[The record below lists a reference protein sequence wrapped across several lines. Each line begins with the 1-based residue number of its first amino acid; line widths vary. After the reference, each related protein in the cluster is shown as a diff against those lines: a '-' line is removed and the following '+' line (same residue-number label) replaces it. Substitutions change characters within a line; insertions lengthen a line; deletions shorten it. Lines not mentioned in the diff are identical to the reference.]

1 MDNYYFIIIKKS
13 GNAVIRL
20 LVFKLRDFFIIKN
33 KGDIIKKKKKLLATG
48 LAAIMVMG
56 LVGCSSSKSS
66 SSSASSDASSSAAK
80 TEKLQQIKDA
90 GVLKVGTSAEYSPY
104 EFHKVVDGEDKIVGF
119 DDFLVQEIAKDMGVK
134 VEYEDMD
141 FDGLLG
147 ALQADKVDI
156 VLAGMTPDEKRKKSV
171 DFSDIYYTNS
181 NVCIVA
187 KGKED
192 TIKKSEDLKDLK
204 VGVQK
209 GTTQADYVTNTLGI
223 SDATQLKK
231 IPDLMLELQNGKI
244 DVIVTG
250 KAVAEINVK
259 KYDNIA
265 IGNTTVGD
273 EVAETAAAA
282 IKKSSKDVDNTSFVK
297 SVNDTIKRLQD
308 SGDMDKYMQEAL
320 KLAE

>member
-1 MDNYYFIIIKKS
+1 M
-13 GNAVIRL
+13 
-20 LVFKLRDFFIIKN
+20 KL
-33 KGDIIKKKKKLLATG
+33 KKLLATG

-56 LVGCSSSKSS
+56 LVGCSSSKGSG
-66 SSSASSDASSSAAK
+66 SSASSDASSSAAK

-119 DDFLVQEIAKDMGVK
+119 DDFVVQEIAKDMGVK

-282 IKKSSKDVDNTSFVK
+282 IKKSSNGVDNTSFVK

>member
-1 MDNYYFIIIKKS
+1 M
-13 GNAVIRL
+13 
-20 LVFKLRDFFIIKN
+20 KL
-33 KGDIIKKKKKLLATG
+33 KKLLATG

-56 LVGCSSSKSS
+56 LVGCSSSKGS

-104 EFHKVVDGEDKIVGF
+104 EFHKVVDGEDEIVGF
-119 DDFLVQEIAKDMGVK
+119 DDFVVQEIAKDMGVK

-282 IKKSSKDVDNTSFVK
+282 IKKSGNGVDNTSFVK

>member
-1 MDNYYFIIIKKS
+1 M
-13 GNAVIRL
+13 
-20 LVFKLRDFFIIKN
+20 KL
-33 KGDIIKKKKKLLATG
+33 KKLLATG

-56 LVGCSSSKSS
+56 LVGCSSSKGS
-66 SSSASSDASSSAAK
+66 SSSASSDASNSAAK

-119 DDFLVQEIAKDMGVK
+119 DDFVVQEIAKDMGVK

-282 IKKSSKDVDNTSFVK
+282 IKKSSNGVDNTSFVK

-308 SGDMDKYMQEAL
+308 SGDMDKYMQDAL

>member
-1 MDNYYFIIIKKS
+1 M
-13 GNAVIRL
+13 
-20 LVFKLRDFFIIKN
+20 
-33 KGDIIKKKKKLLATG
+33 KGLKKLLGLT
-48 LAAIMVMG
+48 LAAMMTMS
-56 LVGCSSSKSS
+56 LVGCSSSGDNGKSGEV
-66 SSSASSDASSSAAK
+66 AD
-80 TEKLQQIKDA
+80 KLQQIKDS

-119 DDFLVQEIAKDMGVK
+119 DDFIVQEIAKDMGVK
-134 VEYEDMD
+134 VEYTDMD

-156 VLAGMTPDEKRKKSV
+156 VLAGMTPNEERKKSV
-171 DFSDIYYTNS
+171 DFSEIYYTNS

-192 TIKKSEDLKDLK
+192 SIKSSDDLKKLK

-209 GTTQADYVTNTLGI
+209 GTTQADYVTGDLGI
-223 SDATQLKK
+223 TNATQLKK

-250 KAVAEINVK
+250 KAVAQINVK
-259 KYDNIA
+259 NYKNVA

-282 IKKSSKDVDNTSFVK
+282 IKKSDDKVDNTAFLK
-297 SVNDTIKRLQD
+297 SVNDTIATLEKE
-308 SGDMDKYMQEAL
+308 GKIEEFMQEAL
-320 KLAE
+320 KLTE

>member
-1 MDNYYFIIIKKS
+1 MT
-13 GNAVIRL
+13 L
-20 LVFKLRDFFIIKN
+20 
-33 KGDIIKKKKKLLATG
+33 KKLLATG

-56 LVGCSSSKSS
+56 LVGCSSSKGS

-282 IKKSSKDVDNTSFVK
+282 IKKSSNGVDNTSFVK
-297 SVNDTIKRLQD
+297 SVNDTIKRLED
-308 SGDMDKYMQEAL
+308 SGDMDKYMQDAL

>member
-1 MDNYYFIIIKKS
+1 M
-13 GNAVIRL
+13 
-20 LVFKLRDFFIIKN
+20 KL
-33 KGDIIKKKKKLLATG
+33 KKLLATG
-48 LAAIMVMG
+48 LATIMVMG
-56 LVGCSSSKSS
+56 LVGCSSSKGS

-223 SDATQLKK
+223 SNATQLKK

-273 EVAETAAAA
+273 EVAETSAAA
-282 IKKSSKDVDNTSFVK
+282 IKKSGNGVDNTSFVK

-308 SGDMDKYMQEAL
+308 SGDMDKYMQDAL

>member
-1 MDNYYFIIIKKS
+1 M
-13 GNAVIRL
+13 
-20 LVFKLRDFFIIKN
+20 KL
-33 KGDIIKKKKKLLATG
+33 KKLLATG

-56 LVGCSSSKSS
+56 LVGCSSSKGS

-192 TIKKSEDLKDLK
+192 TIKKSEDLKGLK

-282 IKKSSKDVDNTSFVK
+282 IKKSGNGVDNTSFVK

>member
-1 MDNYYFIIIKKS
+1 M
-13 GNAVIRL
+13 
-20 LVFKLRDFFIIKN
+20 KL
-33 KGDIIKKKKKLLATG
+33 KKLLATG

-56 LVGCSSSKSS
+56 LVGCSSSKGS

-259 KYDNIA
+259 KYDNIE

-282 IKKSSKDVDNTSFVK
+282 IKKSSNGVDNTSFIK

>member
-1 MDNYYFIIIKKS
+1 M
-13 GNAVIRL
+13 
-20 LVFKLRDFFIIKN
+20 KL
-33 KGDIIKKKKKLLATG
+33 KKLLATG

-56 LVGCSSSKSS
+56 LVGCSSSKGS

-209 GTTQADYVTNTLGI
+209 GI

-273 EVAETAAAA
+273 EVAETSAAA
-282 IKKSSKDVDNTSFVK
+282 IKKSGNGVDNTSFVK

>member
-1 MDNYYFIIIKKS
+1 M
-13 GNAVIRL
+13 
-20 LVFKLRDFFIIKN
+20 KL
-33 KGDIIKKKKKLLATG
+33 KKLLATG

-56 LVGCSSSKSS
+56 LVGCSSSKGS

-231 IPDLMLELQNGKI
+231 IPDLMLEVQNGKI

-282 IKKSSKDVDNTSFVK
+282 IKKSSNGVDNTSFVK

>member
-1 MDNYYFIIIKKS
+1 M
-13 GNAVIRL
+13 
-20 LVFKLRDFFIIKN
+20 
-33 KGDIIKKKKKLLATG
+33 KGLKKLLGLT
-48 LAAIMVMG
+48 LAAMMTMS
-56 LVGCSSSKSS
+56 LVGCSSSGDNGESGE
-66 SSSASSDASSSAAK
+66 AAD
-80 TEKLQQIKDA
+80 KLQQIKDS

-119 DDFLVQEIAKDMGVK
+119 DDFIVQEIAKDMGVK
-134 VEYEDMD
+134 VEYTDMD

-156 VLAGMTPDEKRKKSV
+156 VLAGMTPNEERKKSV
-171 DFSDIYYTNS
+171 DFSEIYYTNS

-192 TIKKSEDLKDLK
+192 SIKSSDDLKKLK

-209 GTTQADYVTNTLGI
+209 GTTQADYVTGDLGI
-223 SDATQLKK
+223 TNATQLKK
-231 IPDLMLELQNGKI
+231 IPDLMLELQYGKI

-250 KAVAEINVK
+250 KAVAQINVK
-259 KYDNIA
+259 NYKNVA

-282 IKKSSKDVDNTSFVK
+282 IKKSDDKVDNTAFLK
-297 SVNDTIKRLQD
+297 SVNDTIATLEKEGKID
-308 SGDMDKYMQEAL
+308 EFMQEAL
-320 KLAE
+320 KLTE

>member
-1 MDNYYFIIIKKS
+1 M
-13 GNAVIRL
+13 
-20 LVFKLRDFFIIKN
+20 KL
-33 KGDIIKKKKKLLATG
+33 KKLLATG

-56 LVGCSSSKSS
+56 LVGCSSSKGS

-119 DDFLVQEIAKDMGVK
+119 DDFVVQEIAKDMGVK
-134 VEYEDMD
+134 VEYEDLG

-273 EVAETAAAA
+273 EVAETAAAV
-282 IKKSSKDVDNTSFVK
+282 IKKSGNGVDNTSFVK

-308 SGDMDKYMQEAL
+308 SGDMDKYMQDAL

>member
-1 MDNYYFIIIKKS
+1 M
-13 GNAVIRL
+13 
-20 LVFKLRDFFIIKN
+20 KL
-33 KGDIIKKKKKLLATG
+33 KKLLATG

-56 LVGCSSSKSS
+56 LVGCSSSKGS

-119 DDFLVQEIAKDMGVK
+119 DDFVVQEIAKDMGVK

-181 NVCIVA
+181 NVCIVT

-282 IKKSSKDVDNTSFVK
+282 IKKSGNGVDNTSFVK

-308 SGDMDKYMQEAL
+308 SGDMDKYMQDAL

>member
-1 MDNYYFIIIKKS
+1 M
-13 GNAVIRL
+13 
-20 LVFKLRDFFIIKN
+20 KL
-33 KGDIIKKKKKLLATG
+33 KKLLATG

-56 LVGCSSSKSS
+56 LVGCSSSKGS

-119 DDFLVQEIAKDMGVK
+119 DDFVVQEIAKDMGVK

-192 TIKKSEDLKDLK
+192 TIKKSEDLKDSK

-282 IKKSSKDVDNTSFVK
+282 IKKSSNGVDNTSFVK

-308 SGDMDKYMQEAL
+308 SGDMDKYMQDAL

>member
-1 MDNYYFIIIKKS
+1 M
-13 GNAVIRL
+13 
-20 LVFKLRDFFIIKN
+20 KL
-33 KGDIIKKKKKLLATG
+33 KKLLATG

-56 LVGCSSSKSS
+56 LVGCSSSKGS

-282 IKKSSKDVDNTSFVK
+282 IKKSSTGVDNTSFVK

>member
-1 MDNYYFIIIKKS
+1 M
-13 GNAVIRL
+13 
-20 LVFKLRDFFIIKN
+20 KL
-33 KGDIIKKKKKLLATG
+33 KKLLATG
-48 LAAIMVMG
+48 LAVIMVMG
-56 LVGCSSSKSS
+56 LVGCSSSKGS

-273 EVAETAAAA
+273 EVAETAAAV
-282 IKKSSKDVDNTSFVK
+282 IKKSGNGVDNTSFVK

-308 SGDMDKYMQEAL
+308 SGDMDKYMQDAL

>member
-1 MDNYYFIIIKKS
+1 M
-13 GNAVIRL
+13 
-20 LVFKLRDFFIIKN
+20 KL
-33 KGDIIKKKKKLLATG
+33 KKLLATG
-48 LAAIMVMG
+48 LATIMVMG
-56 LVGCSSSKSS
+56 LVGCRSSKGS

-273 EVAETAAAA
+273 EVAETSAAA
-282 IKKSSKDVDNTSFVK
+282 IKKSGNGVDNTSFVK

-308 SGDMDKYMQEAL
+308 SGDMDKYMQDAL

>member
-1 MDNYYFIIIKKS
+1 M
-13 GNAVIRL
+13 
-20 LVFKLRDFFIIKN
+20 KL
-33 KGDIIKKKKKLLATG
+33 KKLLATG

-56 LVGCSSSKSS
+56 LVGCSSSKGS

-119 DDFLVQEIAKDMGVK
+119 DDFVVQEIAKDMGVK

-171 DFSDIYYTNS
+171 DFSEIYYTNS

-282 IKKSSKDVDNTSFVK
+282 IKKSGNGVDNTSFVK

-308 SGDMDKYMQEAL
+308 SGDMDKYMQDAL

>member
-1 MDNYYFIIIKKS
+1 M
-13 GNAVIRL
+13 
-20 LVFKLRDFFIIKN
+20 
-33 KGDIIKKKKKLLATG
+33 KGLKKLLGLT
-48 LAAIMVMG
+48 LAAMMTMS
-56 LVGCSSSKSS
+56 LVGCSSS
-66 SSSASSDASSSAAK
+66 SDDGDKAEGK
-80 TEKLQQIKDA
+80 DKLQQIKDS

-119 DDFLVQEIAKDMGVK
+119 DDFIVQEIAKDMGVK
-134 VEYEDMD
+134 VEYTDMD

-156 VLAGMTPDEKRKKSV
+156 VLAGMTPNEERKKSV
-171 DFSDIYYTNS
+171 DFSEIYYTNS

-192 TIKKSEDLKDLK
+192 SIKSSDDLKKLK

-209 GTTQADYVTNTLGI
+209 GTTQADYVTGDLGI
-223 SDATQLKK
+223 TNATQLKK

-250 KAVAEINVK
+250 KAVAQINVK
-259 KYDNIA
+259 NYKNVA

-282 IKKSSKDVDNTSFVK
+282 IKKSDDKVDNTAFLK
-297 SVNDTIKRLQD
+297 SVNDTIATLEKEGKID
-308 SGDMDKYMQEAL
+308 EFMQEAL
-320 KLAE
+320 KLTE

>member
-1 MDNYYFIIIKKS
+1 M
-13 GNAVIRL
+13 
-20 LVFKLRDFFIIKN
+20 
-33 KGDIIKKKKKLLATG
+33 KGLKKLLGLT
-48 LAAIMVMG
+48 LAAMMTMS
-56 LVGCSSSKSS
+56 LVGCSSSGDNGESGEV
-66 SSSASSDASSSAAK
+66 AD
-80 TEKLQQIKDA
+80 KLQQIKDS

-119 DDFLVQEIAKDMGVK
+119 DDFIVQEIAKDMGVK
-134 VEYEDMD
+134 VEYTDMD

-156 VLAGMTPDEKRKKSV
+156 VLAGMTPNEERKKSV
-171 DFSDIYYTNS
+171 DFSEIYYTNS

-192 TIKKSEDLKDLK
+192 SIKSSDDLKKLK

-209 GTTQADYVTNTLGI
+209 GTTQADYVTGDLGI
-223 SDATQLKK
+223 TNATQLKK

-250 KAVAEINVK
+250 KAVAQINVK
-259 KYDNIA
+259 NYKNVA

-282 IKKSSKDVDNTSFVK
+282 IKKSDDKVDNTAFLK
-297 SVNDTIKRLQD
+297 SVNDTIAKLEKEGKID
-308 SGDMDKYMQEAL
+308 EFMQEAL
-320 KLAE
+320 KLTE

>member
-1 MDNYYFIIIKKS
+1 M
-13 GNAVIRL
+13 
-20 LVFKLRDFFIIKN
+20 KL
-33 KGDIIKKKKKLLATG
+33 KKLLATG

-56 LVGCSSSKSS
+56 LVGCSSSKGS

-119 DDFLVQEIAKDMGVK
+119 DDFVVQEIAKDMGVK

-223 SDATQLKK
+223 SNATQLKK

-282 IKKSSKDVDNTSFVK
+282 IKKSGNGVDNTSFVK

-308 SGDMDKYMQEAL
+308 SGDMDKYMQDAL

>member
-1 MDNYYFIIIKKS
+1 MKGLKKIL
-13 GNAVIRL
+13 GL
-20 LVFKLRDFFIIKN
+20 
-33 KGDIIKKKKKLLATG
+33 T
-48 LAAIMVMG
+48 LAAMMTIS
-56 LVGCSSSKSS
+56 LVGCSSS
-66 SSSASSDASSSAAK
+66 SDGGDSNEVAD
-80 TEKLQQIKDA
+80 KLQQVKDA

-119 DDFLVQEIAKDMGVK
+119 DDFIVQEIAKDMGVE
-134 VEYEDMD
+134 VEYTDMD

-156 VLAGMTPDEKRKKSV
+156 VLSGMTPSEERKQSV
-171 DFSDIYYTNS
+171 DFSEIYYTNS

-192 TIKKSEDLKDLK
+192 SIKTSDDLKDLK

-209 GTTQADYVTNTLGI
+209 GTTQADYVTGDLGI
-223 SDATQLKK
+223 TDATQLKK

-259 KYDNIA
+259 NYKNVA

-282 IKKSSKDVDNTSFVK
+282 MKKSDDKVDNTAFLK
-297 SVNDTIKRLQD
+297 SVNDTIARLEKEGKID
-308 SGDMDKYMQEAL
+308 EYMQQAL
-320 KLAE
+320 ELAQ

>member
-1 MDNYYFIIIKKS
+1 M
-13 GNAVIRL
+13 
-20 LVFKLRDFFIIKN
+20 KL
-33 KGDIIKKKKKLLATG
+33 KKLLATG

-119 DDFLVQEIAKDMGVK
+119 DDFVVQEIAKDMGVK

-156 VLAGMTPDEKRKKSV
+156 VLAGMTPDEKRRKSV
-171 DFSDIYYTNS
+171 DFSEIYYTNS

>member
-1 MDNYYFIIIKKS
+1 M
-13 GNAVIRL
+13 
-20 LVFKLRDFFIIKN
+20 KL
-33 KGDIIKKKKKLLATG
+33 KKLLATG

-56 LVGCSSSKSS
+56 LVGCSSSKGSN
-66 SSSASSDASSSAAK
+66 SSASSDASSSAAK

-171 DFSDIYYTNS
+171 DFSEIYYTNS

-273 EVAETAAAA
+273 EVAETSAAA
-282 IKKSSKDVDNTSFVK
+282 IKKSGNGVDNTSFVK

>member
-1 MDNYYFIIIKKS
+1 M
-13 GNAVIRL
+13 
-20 LVFKLRDFFIIKN
+20 KL
-33 KGDIIKKKKKLLATG
+33 KKLLATG

-56 LVGCSSSKSS
+56 LVGCSSSKGS

-282 IKKSSKDVDNTSFVK
+282 IKKSSNGVDNTSFEK
-297 SVNDTIKRLQD
+297 SVNDTIKRLLD
-308 SGDMDKYMQEAL
+308 SGDMDKYMQDAL

>member
-1 MDNYYFIIIKKS
+1 M
-13 GNAVIRL
+13 
-20 LVFKLRDFFIIKN
+20 
-33 KGDIIKKKKKLLATG
+33 KGLKKLLGLT
-48 LAAIMVMG
+48 LAAMMTMS
-56 LVGCSSSKSS
+56 LVGC
-66 SSSASSDASSSAAK
+66 ASSGDNGESGEAAD
-80 TEKLQQIKDA
+80 KLQQIKDS

-119 DDFLVQEIAKDMGVK
+119 DDFIVQEIAKDMGVK
-134 VEYEDMD
+134 VEYTDMD

-156 VLAGMTPDEKRKKSV
+156 VLAGMTPNEERKKSV
-171 DFSDIYYTNS
+171 DFSEIYYTNS

-192 TIKKSEDLKDLK
+192 SIKSSDDLKKLK

-209 GTTQADYVTNTLGI
+209 GTTQADYVTGDLGI
-223 SDATQLKK
+223 TNATQLKK

-250 KAVAEINVK
+250 KAVAQINVK
-259 KYDNIA
+259 NYKNVA

-282 IKKSSKDVDNTSFVK
+282 IKKSDDKVDNTAFLK
-297 SVNDTIKRLQD
+297 SVNDTIATLEKEGKID
-308 SGDMDKYMQEAL
+308 EFMQEAL
-320 KLAE
+320 KLTE

>member
-1 MDNYYFIIIKKS
+1 M
-13 GNAVIRL
+13 
-20 LVFKLRDFFIIKN
+20 KL
-33 KGDIIKKKKKLLATG
+33 KKLLATG

-56 LVGCSSSKSS
+56 LVGCSSSKG
-66 SSSASSDASSSAAK
+66 SSASSDASSSAAK
-80 TEKLQQIKDA
+80 TEKLQQVKDA

-104 EFHKVVDGEDKIVGF
+104 EFHKVVDGKDKIVGF
-119 DDFLVQEIAKDMGVK
+119 DDFVVQEIAKDMGVK

-156 VLAGMTPDEKRKKSV
+156 VLAGMTPDPKREKSV
-171 DFSDIYYTNS
+171 DFSNIYYTNS
-181 NVCIVA
+181 NVCIVR

-192 TIKKSEDLKDLK
+192 SIKKSEDLKDLK

-282 IKKSSKDVDNTSFVK
+282 IKKSTKDVDNTSFLK

-308 SGDMDKYMQEAL
+308 SGEMDKYMQEAL

>member
-1 MDNYYFIIIKKS
+1 M
-13 GNAVIRL
+13 
-20 LVFKLRDFFIIKN
+20 KL
-33 KGDIIKKKKKLLATG
+33 KKLLATG

-56 LVGCSSSKSS
+56 LVGCSSSKGS

-192 TIKKSEDLKDLK
+192 IIKKSEDLKDLK

-282 IKKSSKDVDNTSFVK
+282 IKKSGNGVDNTSFVK

-308 SGDMDKYMQEAL
+308 SGDMDKYMQDAL

>member
-1 MDNYYFIIIKKS
+1 M
-13 GNAVIRL
+13 
-20 LVFKLRDFFIIKN
+20 
-33 KGDIIKKKKKLLATG
+33 KGLKKLLGLT
-48 LAAIMVMG
+48 LAAMMTMS
-56 LVGCSSSKSS
+56 LVGCSSSGDNGESGE
-66 SSSASSDASSSAAK
+66 AAD
-80 TEKLQQIKDA
+80 KLQQIKDS

-119 DDFLVQEIAKDMGVK
+119 DDFIVQEIAKDMGVK
-134 VEYEDMD
+134 VEYTDMD

-156 VLAGMTPDEKRKKSV
+156 VLAGMTPNEERKKSV
-171 DFSDIYYTNS
+171 DFSEIYYTNS

-192 TIKKSEDLKDLK
+192 SIKSSDDLKKLK

-209 GTTQADYVTNTLGI
+209 GTTQADYVTGDLGI
-223 SDATQLKK
+223 TNATQLKK

-250 KAVAEINVK
+250 KAVAQINVK
-259 KYDNIA
+259 NYKNVA

-282 IKKSSKDVDNTSFVK
+282 MKKSDDKVDNTAFLK
-297 SVNDTIKRLQD
+297 SVNDTIATLEKEGKID
-308 SGDMDKYMQEAL
+308 EFMQEAL
-320 KLAE
+320 KLTE

>member
-1 MDNYYFIIIKKS
+1 M
-13 GNAVIRL
+13 
-20 LVFKLRDFFIIKN
+20 KL
-33 KGDIIKKKKKLLATG
+33 KKLLATG

-56 LVGCSSSKSS
+56 LVGCSSSKGS

-223 SDATQLKK
+223 SDETQLKK

-282 IKKSSKDVDNTSFVK
+282 IKKSGNGVDNTSFVK
-297 SVNDTIKRLQD
+297 SINDTIKRLQD
-308 SGDMDKYMQEAL
+308 SGDMDKYMQDAL

>member
-1 MDNYYFIIIKKS
+1 M
-13 GNAVIRL
+13 
-20 LVFKLRDFFIIKN
+20 KL
-33 KGDIIKKKKKLLATG
+33 KKLLATG

-56 LVGCSSSKSS
+56 LVGCSSSKGS

-273 EVAETAAAA
+273 EVAETSAAA
-282 IKKSSKDVDNTSFVK
+282 IKKSGNGVDNISFVK

>member
-1 MDNYYFIIIKKS
+1 M
-13 GNAVIRL
+13 
-20 LVFKLRDFFIIKN
+20 KL
-33 KGDIIKKKKKLLATG
+33 KKLLAKG

-56 LVGCSSSKSS
+56 LVGCSSSKGS

-119 DDFLVQEIAKDMGVK
+119 DDFVVQEIAKDMGVK

-181 NVCIVA
+181 NVCIVT
-187 KGKED
+187 KGKE
-192 TIKKSEDLKDLK
+192 EH
-204 VGVQK
+204 
-209 GTTQADYVTNTLGI
+209 
-223 SDATQLKK
+223 
-231 IPDLMLELQNGKI
+231 QNGKI

-282 IKKSSKDVDNTSFVK
+282 IKKSGNGVDNTSFVK